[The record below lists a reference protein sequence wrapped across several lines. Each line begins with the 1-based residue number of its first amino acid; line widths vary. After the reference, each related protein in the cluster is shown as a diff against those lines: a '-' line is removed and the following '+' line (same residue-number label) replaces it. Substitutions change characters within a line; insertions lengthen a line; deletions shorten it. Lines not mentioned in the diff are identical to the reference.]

1 MLQRKK
7 KLKLL
12 LNQLHKLPAE
22 TLQELNRALFAG
34 QEIEEAQASE
44 IINS

>member
-1 MLQRKK
+1 MKNET
-7 KLKLL
+7 LKVD
-12 LNQLHKLPAE
+12 LNNLHKLPAE

-34 QEIEEAQASE
+34 GEITEDQAAE